1 MMDGKPPRDERQVG
15 DGAAGQT
22 SRECLSCATADHAA
36 RGCNFA
42 AEIMGNRVANFAVVE
57 LGFGRLQVALAERD
71 GEQAFPTCIILAVE
85 KWR

>member
-1 MMDGKPPRDERQVG
+1 MASLGEMKGRYAMAQW
-15 DGAAGQT
+15 GQ
-22 SRECLSCATADHAA
+22 RPGECLSCAAADHAA